1 MINYTDIPYGKV
13 LSHDIINILCELP
26 YWVVCMIKLHIGEEL
41 LLIYFKT
48 LRCTPKNLQKLY
60 ISINLGV
67 QIHHGAV
74 ESSNTWS
81 FIEDGHK
88 IRLK

>member
-1 MINYTDIPYGKV
+1 MYDVNC
-13 LSHDIINILCELP
+13 H
-26 YWVVCMIKLHIGEEL
+26 IKMCKGEEL
-41 LLIYFKT
+41 LLIHCKTHQSVYFM
-48 LRCTPKNLQKLY
+48 QKMY
-60 ISINLGV
+60 ITINLGV

-74 ESSNTWS
+74 QSNNTLLKS